1 MANQPVITYIRVS
14 TTQQGRSGLGI
25 EAQRQSLHQFAKAE
39 DLELVREFI
48 EVETGKGSDALDR
61 RPQLKAALAAAK
73 RLKCHVAVAKLDRLS
88 RDVHFISG
96 LMSHKVPFVVAEL
109 GPDVDPFVLHLFAA
123 LAEKERSL
131 ISMRTRQALAAAKA
145 RGVTLGSPKLSKARE
160 SAVASIKAGADQHAA
175 NILPIIKEAQKAGA
189 TSLRA
194 VAEALNA
201 RGISTARG
209 GAWHAMSVKNV
220 LDRPMARKTSQAGQ
234 RS

>member
-1 MANQPVITYIRVS
+1 MASTAVITYTRVS
-14 TTQQGRSGLGI
+14 TSQQGRSGLGI
-25 EAQRQSLHQFAKAE
+25 EAQRQSLRQFAKAE
-39 DLELVREFI
+39 GLELVREFV

-73 RLKCHVAVAKLDRLS
+73 KLRCNVAVAKLDRLS

-96 LMSHKVPFVVAEL
+96 LMAHRVPFVVAEL
-109 GPDVDPFVLHLFAA
+109 GADIDPFVLHLFAA

-131 ISMRTRQALAAAKA
+131 ISTRTRQALAAAQA
-145 RGVTLGSPKLSKARE
+145 RGVTLGSPKLAQARE
-160 SAVASIKAGADQHAA
+160 SAVAAIKTSADQHAA
-175 NILPIIKEAQKAGA
+175 NVLPIIKEAQKAGA

-201 RGISTARG
+201 RGIATPRG

-220 LDRPMARKTSQAGQ
+220 LDRQIARKSQLGE
-234 RS
+234 R